1 MEKIQ
6 QLIFATMN
14 TQTDGDV
21 RHACWY
27 IMRRTTVRLY
37 KFITLNKK
45 REAAL
50 SQGCLAISKSL
61 IKNIACFVKSLY
73 FMK

>member
-1 MEKIQ
+1 
-6 QLIFATMN
+6 
-14 TQTDGDV
+14 
-21 RHACWY
+21 
-27 IMRRTTVRLY
+27 MRRTTVRLY
-37 KFITLNKK
+37 KSITLNKK